1 MLVLIHPALAR
12 EAAGEIVS
20 VLGTVEVMRDGRWQA
35 IKAGE
40 TLAVGEVARTGE
52 GSRVAIQ
59 LADGS
64 QIKLNANSQ
73 LELKQIVPRAGLVP
87 TSPHLLQSILRL
99 LGGEIWV
106 RNNGEPLE
114 IQTVPV
120 TATIRGTEF
129 NLALGPSELAR
140 LTVLDGLVE
149 FSNPQGSV
157 LVATNEQAMARLG
170 EPPRKTVL
178 LDPLDAVQWS
188 LYYPGLVSFR
198 DFPLSAIESIRQP
211 QPYAARPSP
220 PPTTSTLT
228 PNDLIEQGER
238 NFDLGKRG
246 AARQAFT
253 QALQIDP
260 RSPRV
265 RTGLGWIE
273 LAEGETT
280 AALAHFRQARPPTLM
295 TFVGTANTLSRLGR
309 FAEAD
314 QVIAEAKTH
323 YPRSPMPWI
332 QAALNDLVRG
342 RVAQAQQALDQ
353 ALARD
358 PNSALAH
365 GLRSNIYLVQNR
377 KEQALAAAR
386 QAVTANPSSPT
397 AYLSLSLAKQ
407 AEFNLEDALRA
418 ARQAVELDPE
428 NPLALIQESRLL
440 FGMGRTQEA
449 FEVAKQARQL
459 AAQEALVNSTWG
471 FLQLARGRVP
481 EAKEAFRAAIAQ
493 DSTLGEP
500 HLGIGL
506 ALFRKNKTAAAI
518 DAMRKATLLE
528 SKTSLYHSYL
538 GKAFFEIKQDSSA
551 QKSLALA
558 KQLDPQ
564 DPTPYFYEAI
574 RLQTINRPVE
584 AVWELQKSIEL
595 NDNRAVYRSR
605 LLLDEDLATRDA
617 SLARIYED
625 LGFTQLARGE
635 AAKSLGLDPTNY
647 SAHRFL
653 SDSHANRPRH
663 EIARVSELLQAQLL
677 QPININPVQPSLNEI
692 NLNII
697 AGMAPPSFN
706 EYTSLFERDRLQ
718 LLVSGV
724 GGNQATLGSE
734 MVLSGLAG
742 PLSYSFGQF
751 HYQTDGFRDNAD
763 FQHDIYNAFVQF
775 AATPQLNLQAEYRW
789 RKTEQGDLGLRFDER
804 FNPDERLETRQETAR
819 LGAHFAAAPHSDVLV
834 SVFHGDRDEKPT
846 NPEEDSNDR
855 GYQLEAQYLFRADR
869 FNWVIGLGGYDIDHS
884 CLSPCLDFTA
894 RQHNAYLYANL
905 AVPNNAIW
913 TFGLG
918 YSALEQT
925 GNQLLDLDSVNP
937 KFGVQWN
944 VADNVRLRLAA
955 LKTLKPRLVVEQ
967 TIEPSQVAGFNQ
979 FFDEPNG
986 TTAESYG
993 AGLDLRL
1000 SANLYA
1006 GVELIRRD
1014 LDIPTFNI
1022 NLNDFD
1028 FLDGRQQWYLGYL
1041 YWTPHPD
1048 WAIRAEY
1055 RLDKFLQS
1063 GALRLPAEFALLTGL
1078 SSIPGAYQVDTV
1090 SIPLTVR
1097 YFRSSGLFGELGATY
1112 VHQKVEKTGF
1122 LSPPDLTPL
1131 AGKENFILLDAAVG
1145 YRLPKRWGSLSLEA
1159 KNILNEHFR
1168 YEDISR
1174 QLTPETG
1181 NLRFIPERSILA
1193 RFALNF

>member
-1 MLVLIHPALAR
+1 MLERLVGIAVSNERMVRGRSNGQSHHYAFVRGFLLLFAVLVLIRPAMAG

-20 VLGTVEVMRDGRWQA
+20 VLGTVEVMREGHWQA

-40 TLAVGEVARTGE
+40 TLAVGEAARTGE

-73 LELKQIVPRAGLVP
+73 LELKQIAPRTELVP
-87 TSPHLLQSILRL
+87 TSTQLLQSILRL
-99 LGGEIWV
+99 LSGEVWV
-106 RNNGEPLE
+106 HNNGEPLE

-129 NLALGPSELAR
+129 NLALGPNELAR
-140 LTVLDGLVE
+140 LAVLDGLVE

-157 LVATNEQAMARLG
+157 LVATNEQATAKLG

-188 LYYPGLVSFR
+188 LYYP
-198 DFPLSAIESIRQP
+198 DPA
-211 QPYAARPSP
+211 
-220 PPTTSTLT
+220 
-228 PNDLIEQGER
+228 GER
-238 NFDLGKRG
+238 AERERTER
-246 AARQAFT
+246 A
-253 QALQIDP
+253 DP
-260 RSPRV
+260 RSPRHWTWAARQHLLRGQV
-265 RTGLGWIE
+265 PEARRALDR
-273 LAEGETT
+273 
-280 AALAHFRQARPPTLM
+280 ALA
-295 TFVGTANTLSRLGR
+295 
-309 FAEAD
+309 
-314 QVIAEAKTH
+314 I
-323 YPRSPMPWI
+323 
-332 QAALNDLVRG
+332 
-342 RVAQAQQALDQ
+342 
-353 ALARD
+353 D
-358 PNSALAH
+358 PNDARAYS
-365 GLRSNIYLVQNR
+365 LRAAVDLVQNR
-377 KEQALAAAR
+377 KAEARADAERAVAADPAAPEAHLALSWV
-386 QAVTANPSSPT
+386 Q
-397 AYLSLSLAKQ
+397 Q
-407 AEFNLEDALRA
+407 AEFDLDGALASARRA
-418 ARQAVELDPE
+418 VALDPDD
-428 NPLALIQESRLL
+428 PQALIQESRLL
-440 FGMGRTQEA
+440 FGMGRTKEA
-449 FEVAKQARQL
+449 TKVAEKARQR
-459 AAQEALVNSTWG
+459 APKDALVNSTWG
-471 FLQLARGRVP
+471 FLQLARGRF
-481 EAKEAFRAAIAQ
+481 KEADQAFREAIAQ

-506 ALFRKNKTAAAI
+506 ALFRENKTAAAI

-528 SKTSLYHSYL
+528 PRTSLYHSYL
-538 GKAFFEIKQDSSA
+538 GKAFFEVKQDLPA
-551 QKSLALA
+551 QKSLAWA

-564 DPTPYFYEAI
+564 DPTPHFYEAI

-697 AGMAPPSFN
+697 TGMAPPSFN

-724 GGNQATLGSE
+724 GGSQATLGNE
-734 MVLSGLAG
+734 VVLSGLAG
-742 PLSYSFGQF
+742 PISYSFGQF

-804 FNPDERLETRQETAR
+804 FEPDERFETRRQTAR

-834 SVFHGDRDEKPT
+834 SVFHGDHDVDVNDKSK
-846 NPEEDSNDR
+846 NLEENSNER
-855 GYQLEAQYLFRADR
+855 GYQLEAQYLFRADH
-869 FNWVIGLGGYDIDHS
+869 FNGVAGVGGYDIDHS
-884 CLSPCLDFTA
+884 CLSPCLDLFTA
-894 RQHNAYLYANL
+894 RQKNAYLYANL
-905 AVPNNAIW
+905 AVPKNAIW

-918 YSALEQT
+918 YSDLEQT

-944 VADNVRLRLAA
+944 VTDNARLRLAA
-955 LKTLKPRLVVEQ
+955 FKTLKPRLLVEQ

-986 TTAESYG
+986 TLAESYG

-1000 SANLYA
+1000 SANFYA

-1014 LDIPTFNI
+1014 LDIPAFNQ
-1022 NLNDFD
+1022 NLNEFD
-1028 FLDGRQQWYLGYL
+1028 FIDGRQQWYLGYL

-1055 RLDKFLQS
+1055 GLDKFLQS
-1063 GALRLPAEFALLTGL
+1063 GELRLPTEFALLTGL
-1078 SSIPGAYQVDTV
+1078 SSIPGAYQVDTI

-1097 YFRSSGLFGELGATY
+1097 YFRPSGLFGELGATY
-1112 VHQKVEKTGF
+1112 VRQKVEKTGF
-1122 LSPPDLTPL
+1122 LSPPNLTPFS
-1131 AGKENFILLDAAVG
+1131 GKENFILLDAAVG

-1181 NLRFIPERSILA
+1181 NPRFIPERSILA
-1193 RFALNF
+1193 RFTLSF